1 MAANERR
8 AILVVDDVEVNR
20 VILREIFQDE
30 YTILEAENGVEA
42 LETIDVHGEDLAAV
56 VLDII
61 MPVMDGFGVLE
72 ILHERNFMEK
82 VPVFLITAECTEES
96 TLRGYELGVM
106 DVIERPIIAH
116 IVKKRME
123 SIMELCTMRNQLNQ
137 QVQLQEI
144 ELDEKSKEIQG
155 LNNAMIGALATAIE
169 FRDCESGE
177 HVKRIHDLTLF
188 FLHKTV
194 FGKGLKKAEINKIA
208 TAAIMHDVGKIA
220 IPDYILNKPGRL
232 TAEEFQI
239 MKTHTVRGCELLDQ
253 IPAIHHNSVYHYA
266 YDICRHHHER
276 WDGMGYPDG
285 LKGDEISP
293 WSQIVSLAD
302 VYDALT
308 SERIYKQ
315 AYSHEKAVEMIIGG
329 ECGIFNPAL
338 MKEFL
343 KLSDEIKEMMQSQQS
358 RCGCGKTGESQADIG
373 RGESA

>member
-1 MAANERR
+1 MAAHEKR

-20 VILREIFQDE
+20 VILREIFRDD

-42 LETIDVHGEDLAAV
+42 LEMIDAYGEGLAAV
-56 VLDII
+56 LLDII

-72 ILHERNFMEK
+72 VLHRRSFMEK

-106 DVIERPIIAH
+106 DVIERPIVAH
-116 IVKKRME
+116 IVKKRIE
-123 SIMELCTMRNQLNQ
+123 SVIELSTMRNQLND
-137 QVQLQEI
+137 QVQLQEM
-144 ELDEKSKEIQG
+144 ELDEKTKEIQG

-188 FLHKTV
+188 FLKKTA
-194 FGKGLKKAEINKIA
+194 FGKGMGKPEIDEIA

-232 TAEEFQI
+232 TAEEFEI

-253 IPAIHHNSVYHYA
+253 IPAIHHNSVYRYA
-266 YDICRHHHER
+266 YDICKHHHER
-276 WDGMGYPDG
+276 WDGGGYPEG
-285 LKGDEISP
+285 LKGDDISP

-315 AYSHEKAVEMIIGG
+315 AYSHEKAVDMIIGG
-329 ECGIFNPAL
+329 ECGIFNPTL
-338 MKEFL
+338 MQEFL
-343 KLSDEIKEMMQSQQS
+343 RLSDEIKDMMRSQQGG
-358 RCGCGKTGESQADIG
+358 CECGKIGENEAGDG